1 MEAKSKAI
9 ELRDKHAK
17 FQTYTVGFE
26 VDSHSEFVR
35 LQRAKQSALITVDE
49 IIEALKITTGHCEL
63 RRLDQQEV
71 QSDFDYWNKVKTE
84 IAALM

>member
-26 VDSHSEFVR
+26 VDAHSEFVR
-35 LQRAKQSALITVDE
+35 LQRAKQSALITVEE
-49 IIEALKITTGHCEL
+49 IWKHNHHTYIGTLTMMKYHQLLLFGM
-63 RRLDQQEV
+63 R
-71 QSDFDYWNKVKTE
+71 
-84 IAALM
+84 

>member
-26 VDSHSEFVR
+26 VDTHSEFVR
-35 LQRAKQSALITVDE
+35 LQRAKQSALITVEEILEAQPSYRYWETYNDE
-49 IIEALKITTGHCEL
+49 TPSAITFWNEVKAELEALT
-63 RRLDQQEV
+63 
-71 QSDFDYWNKVKTE
+71 
-84 IAALM
+84 

>member
-26 VDSHSEFVR
+26 VDAHSEFVR
-35 LQRAKQSALITVDE
+35 LQRAKQSALITVEE
-49 IIEALKITTGHCEL
+49 ILEAHHHTYIGTLTMMKYHQLYIWLLEFVL
-63 RRLDQQEV
+63 L
-71 QSDFDYWNKVKTE
+71 N
-84 IAALM
+84 